1 MMDSKSISTMTAKFF
16 PSRLSGMMP
25 LSKVDA
31 TTTPSTT
38 SWPMTQ
44 LRSKSAD
51 TKIQEEIP
59 SLSYSIDKNYP
70 RRLSTLSTQA

>member
-1 MMDSKSISTMTAKFF
+1 MDLKSISTMTVRFF
-16 PSRLSGMMP
+16 PSRSSGMMP
-25 LSKVDA
+25 LLRADA

-38 SWPMTQ
+38 SWLMTQ

-70 RRLSTLSTQA
+70 RRLSTLSTPV